1 MIPMIQ
7 DVFPCFQSLMK
18 KISFWRETKFIKLE
32 DEKVLLYKH
41 WLGPTNII
49 GIQTWNIEEETK
61 ILQMMEILVLIK
73 G

>member
-18 KISFWRETKFIKLE
+18 KISLWRETKFIKLE

-41 WLGPTNII
+41 
-49 GIQTWNIEEETK
+49 
-61 ILQMMEILVLIK
+61 
-73 G
+73 